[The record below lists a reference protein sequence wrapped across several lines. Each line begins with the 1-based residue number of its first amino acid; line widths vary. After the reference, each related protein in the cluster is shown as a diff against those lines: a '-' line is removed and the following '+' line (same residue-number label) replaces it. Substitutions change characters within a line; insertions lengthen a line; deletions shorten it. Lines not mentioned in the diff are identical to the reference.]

1 MDTNSNTKNNNNNKK
16 LKVALLFSGQA
27 RFFDSEPYESIKK
40 HILDN
45 PNYDCE
51 TFCHFWWDNGIQL
64 KYECSPWNGWGE
76 LPIRKDTYQKLYD
89 LYKPVSI
96 KWNFPLA
103 REETDFGL
111 NTIHVNTPYN
121 VRSMYTSLQRVYE
134 QFEKVNNLKFDS
146 NSKYDFIVRIRY
158 DTILEEFP
166 DLKELSKI
174 YTEPTLFVTDKYPI
188 EKYPESVFKDI
199 CVNECWFTN
208 SLEFS
213 NYLFNIKNH
222 ILDLYTTTQNISD
235 EQLFSEYI
243 KRYLNSSTK
252 EEENKN
258 EVNKNEDKKVV
269 KLPTRIFK
277 AEIPQKNT
285 HLHLLKKEE

>member
-1 MDTNSNTKNNNNNKK
+1 MDTNNKK
-16 LKVALLFSGQA
+16 LKIALLFSGQA

-51 TFCHFWWDNGIQL
+51 IYCHFWWDNGIQL

-134 QFEKVNNLKFDS
+134 QFETVNNLKFDS

-166 DLKELSKI
+166 DLKELSEI

-199 CVNECWFTN
+199 YVNECWFTN

-222 ILDLYTTTQNISD
+222 IFDLYTTTQNISD

-252 EEENKN
+252 EEK
-258 EVNKNEDKKVV
+258 NKNEDKKVV

>member
-1 MDTNSNTKNNNNNKK
+1 MDTNNKK
-16 LKVALLFSGQA
+16 LKIALLFSGQA

-45 PNYDCE
+45 PNYDCDIY
-51 TFCHFWWDNGIQL
+51 CHFWWDNGIQL

-76 LPIRKDTYQKLYD
+76 LPIRKDTFQKLYD

-134 QFEKVNNLKFDS
+134 QFETVNNLKFDS

-166 DLKELSKI
+166 DLKELSEI
-174 YTEPTLFVTDKYPI
+174 YTEPTLFVTDKYPV

-222 ILDLYTTTQNISD
+222 IFDLYTTTQNISD
-235 EQLFSEYI
+235 EQLF
-243 KRYLNSSTK
+243 
-252 EEENKN
+252 
-258 EVNKNEDKKVV
+258 
-269 KLPTRIFK
+269 
-277 AEIPQKNT
+277 
-285 HLHLLKKEE
+285 

>member
-1 MDTNSNTKNNNNNKK
+1 M
-16 LKVALLFSGQA
+16 
-27 RFFDSEPYESIKK
+27 
-40 HILDN
+40 
-45 PNYDCE
+45 
-51 TFCHFWWDNGIQL
+51 
-64 KYECSPWNGWGE
+64 
-76 LPIRKDTYQKLYD
+76 
-89 LYKPVSI
+89 
-96 KWNFPLA
+96 
-103 REETDFGL
+103 
-111 NTIHVNTPYN
+111 
-121 VRSMYTSLQRVYE
+121 
-134 QFEKVNNLKFDS
+134 
-146 NSKYDFIVRIRY
+146 
-158 DTILEEFP
+158 
-166 DLKELSKI
+166 
-174 YTEPTLFVTDKYPI
+174 
-188 EKYPESVFKDI
+188 
-199 CVNECWFTN
+199 NECWFTN